1 MNCIKVQKE
10 QNPSCHLIV
19 IKKDDGKYTINIKS
33 GSIENPSNAP
43 NSVWWNYGDK
53 SYDID
58 GVNEVLRRY
67 GINPISVN

>member
-1 MNCIKVQKE
+1 MNYIKVQKE
-10 QNPSCHLIV
+10 QNPSCHLII
-19 IKKDDGKYTINIKS
+19 IKKDDGRYTINIKS
-33 GSIENPSNAP
+33 GSIEKPSNSP
-43 NSVWWNYGDK
+43 NSIWWNYGDK